1 MNPTIV
7 PKKLTLFVSC
17 FLALMLAGCNAS
29 LPSAPKLPKLQVYKI
44 DIAQGNIIDANQ
56 LAQLTVGM
64 PKRHVRVLLGT
75 PLLQD
80 PFHPERWDYLY
91 SLQPGGEK
99 RQQRNVSL
107 YFNDQDELVRL
118 EGDVVGELR
127 QNPLEITRTK
137 TTVNVPALTQKEK
150 EGFWR
155 GLRRRLPLIGGG
167 DAPPPAPAMTA
178 QTVAVPAT
186 PAVSATTEV
195 PKPGFWQRMR
205 GWIPFTGDSDDETV
219 SDLATQQAPE
229 VPVAVSPV
237 IEPTIP
243 TIVDIPA
250 PRSIT
255 PENAVTEVTGSAL
268 QPGMALSELNPEHE
282 SVEEIEEEAEQE
294 LDDRSGLFDGLLR
307 KIGR

>member
-1 MNPTIV
+1 VNPTIV
-7 PKKLTLFVSC
+7 LKKPTLFASC
-17 FLALMLAGCNAS
+17 LLALVLAGCNAS
-29 LPSAPKLPKLQVYKI
+29 LPSAPKIPKLQVYKI
-44 DIAQGNIIDANQ
+44 DIAQGNIIDATQ
-56 LAQLTVGM
+56 LAQLTEGM
-64 PKRHVRVLLGT
+64 SKRHVQVLLGT

-107 YFNDQDELVRL
+107 YFNDQEELVRL

-167 DAPPPAPAMTA
+167 DAPPPTPAMTA
-178 QTVAVPAT
+178 QTVAVPAA
-186 PAVSATTEV
+186 PAVSATTET

-205 GWIPFTGDSDDETV
+205 GWIPFTGDREDETPN
-219 SDLATQQAPE
+219 DKTTQQAPE
-229 VPVAVSPV
+229 VPATVSPV

-243 TIVDIPA
+243 TTADNLSTRPIAAESVL
-250 PRSIT
+250 R
-255 PENAVTEVTGSAL
+255 
-268 QPGMALSELNPEHE
+268 PGMALSELNPEKE
-282 SVEEIEEEAEQE
+282 PDEEIKEEAEQE
-294 LDDRSGLFDGLLR
+294 RDDHPGLFDGLLR